1 MVSDG
6 PSRAPAAASSFT
18 SPAPV
23 LPKTWPGSMN
33 ASPSRHP
40 RIEAPSPMRPSP
52 AAAMPM
58 PAAVIEA
65 VSRFGIRR
73 VRRSMNAAA
82 PIPRATMASTSA
94 SELSFGNDFP
104 EGCLDDVAQHFHGAE
119 RRDDYQRDQQGV
131 LEQVLP
137 RVGSAASY
145 DGDSAQQMEW
155 HVSAPRGLVRSPA
168 CGRLC
173 ARPCGKREAGS
184 HGIPPH
190 DHLCVGDYGAAGV
203 TRSVEICS
211 KIAVAFSPVVVMAPT
226 ATSAMRA
233 TSNAYSSRS

>member
-40 RIEAPSPMRPSP
+40 RIEAPSP

-104 EGCLDDVAQHFHGAE
+104 EGCLDDVAQDFHGAE
-119 RRDDYQRDQQGV
+119 RRDHYQRDQQGV
-131 LEQVLP
+131 
-137 RVGSAASY
+137 
-145 DGDSAQQMEW
+145 
-155 HVSAPRGLVRSPA
+155 
-168 CGRLC
+168 
-173 ARPCGKREAGS
+173 
-184 HGIPPH
+184 
-190 DHLCVGDYGAAGV
+190 
-203 TRSVEICS
+203 
-211 KIAVAFSPVVVMAPT
+211 F
-226 ATSAMRA
+226 
-233 TSNAYSSRS
+233 